1 MSTPALHI
9 TPPSPPS
16 AFTDRTPPYSA
27 EAEMAVLGGML
38 IDQDAVVKA
47 VEVVD
52 DTMFHREAHRRL
64 FRSLV
69 RIWQRGDVIDEIT
82 VSDDLRKA
90 GDFEAVGGV
99 TFLASLLDAVP
110 TAANIEYHC
119 KIVREKAILRRL
131 IEAATSIIQ
140 ETYAWQGEVE
150 NLMDV
155 AEQRIFQLAQSSD
168 RRGFVWIKEILWPTF
183 EKIEQLQANQSSIT
197 GVPTGFADLDELT
210 AGFQDSD
217 LIIVAARPSMGKC
230 LAHDAEIVLDDGS
243 IATIEELFRRRSARL
258 LTLNE
263 RWKLETTEPSAYV
276 DDGHKPVFRVTT
288 RLGRQIETTLTHPF
302 LTIDGWKRLEEIE
315 VGAHVAVPRRIDV
328 FGDGEMRDCEVQL
341 LAYLIGDGGL
351 TNATPRFT
359 NADPRV
365 RDDFAEA
372 VDAFGGLAVTLEDS
386 AGTRTPTL
394 SVRSDLD
401 AIRSVRAGFAT
412 ALSGALE
419 GRGARRRL
427 AAAVGVSP
435 ATVTHWASAHTAPD
449 EEMVER
455 ISAGIGVDAAIL
467 APAPIRTRAT
477 NPLTGWLTE
486 LGIWGKGAA
495 EKVVPAA
502 VFTLPRPQLA
512 LFINRLFA
520 TDGWATVLA
529 SGQAQLG
536 YASVSE
542 RLARQLQHLLLRF
555 GVIASLRRRAVKYR
569 GTRRPAWQLDITDA
583 RSLRTFAAEIGIFG
597 KEGALERCVAAVD
610 ARRYQTNRDLV
621 PREVWRWIEREKGT
635 EPWASLGRRA
645 GMAGW
650 SNLHVG
656 RRALT
661 RDRLRAFAR
670 ALDSRRLLELA
681 ESDVYWDEVVSIEPV
696 GVKQVYDLTIP
707 GTHNFVANDVCVHN
721 TAFVLNIAQHAAIQ
735 AQKPVAFFSL
745 EMSKESLVQRV
756 LCAEARVDASRLRR
770 GRLTD
775 DDYARLAIAAGHLNT
790 APIYIDDTPG
800 ISVLEMR
807 AKARRLKSD
816 RADLAMIIVDY
827 LQLMVSHGKSESR
840 QQEVSEISRGLKALA
855 KELELPVVAL
865 SQLSRAVESRPDKR
879 PMMSDLRE
887 CVTSDTLV
895 VLSDGR
901 RVPIRELVGTT
912 PEVVAVSPKG
922 KLIYG
927 KTDLIWSVGVRPVK
941 KLKLAS
947 GRSIRCTDQHRLWGA
962 DGWARVAE
970 LRAGDRLAIARRLPE
985 PEAVEDWTEDRLIL
999 LGHLVGDGSYLSGQ
1013 PLRYT
1018 TASEENSR
1026 AVAEAAVREFGV
1038 TVNRHAGRG
1047 RWHQLVLSGNGNRW
1061 HPAGVNRWLRDL
1073 GIFGQRSFEKRL
1085 PAEAFRLPSSQVAIL
1100 LRHLWA
1106 TDGAIFA
1113 RSGGRGSS
1121 SVFFSTNSPGLA
1133 GDVAALLL
1141 RLGIVA
1147 RSRVVQQGRYR
1158 PVHVVSVSGAA
1169 DQRRFLDLVGGFG
1182 PRAAQAERLAQVLS
1196 TVEGNTNVD
1205 TLPHAAF
1212 ERVRAV
1218 MLQRGVSQRA
1228 MAAARGTSYGGT
1240 SHFRFAPSRSV
1251 VAEYAEILND
1261 DALREQAAN
1270 DLFWDRIVEIV
1281 PDGEEEVFDLTVPG
1295 PASWLADGIVSHN
1308 SGAIEQDADVIMF
1321 LYRPEYYFGP
1331 TDKEGNSIEG
1341 KAELIIG
1348 KQRNG
1353 ATGNVPLFFR
1363 KEFTLFESM
1372 SHHSRDDH

>member
-9 TPPSPPS
+9 TPPSAPS

-64 FRSLV
+64 FRSLL

-82 VSDDLRKA
+82 VSEDLRKA

-197 GVPTGFADLDELT
+197 GVPTGFHDLDEYT

-230 LAHDAEIVLDDGS
+230 LAHDSEIVLEDGS
-243 IATIEELFRRRSARL
+243 IATIAELYRRPSARL

-276 DDGHKPVFRVTT
+276 DDGEKPVFRVTT

-302 LTIDGWKRLEEIE
+302 LTIDGWKRLEEIQP
-315 VGAHVAVPRRIDV
+315 GQHVAVPHRVEV
-328 FGDGEMRDCEVQL
+328 FGNAEMRDCEVKL
-341 LAYLIGDGGL
+341 LGYLIGDGGL

-359 NADPRV
+359 NGDLRL
-365 RDDFAEA
+365 RDDFAAA
-372 VDAFGGLAVTLEDS
+372 VGEFGGVTVTMEDS
-386 AGTRTPTL
+386 RGTRTPYL
-394 SVRSDLD
+394 SVRRDLTE
-401 AIRSVRAGFAT
+401 VRASRQSFAST
-412 ALSGALE
+412 LSGRLE
-419 GRGARRRL
+419 ERGGRRKL
-427 AAAVGVSP
+427 AITLGVSP
-435 ATVTHWASAHTAPD
+435 ATVTHWAGGATAPD
-449 EEMVER
+449 AQTLGRVAAAVGVEP
-455 ISAGIGVDAAIL
+455 AAL
-467 APAPIRTRAT
+467 APGSIRTRET
-477 NPLTGWLTE
+477 NPLTAWLRDMS
-486 LGIWGKGAA
+486 LWGKGAA
-495 EKVVPAA
+495 AKEVPAS
-502 VFTLPRPQLA
+502 VFTLPRTQLA
-512 LFINRLFA
+512 LFLNRLFA

-536 YASVSE
+536 YASTSE
-542 RLARQLQHLLLRF
+542 RLARQIQHLLLRF
-555 GVIASLRRRAVKYR
+555 GVVASLRRRAVKYR
-569 GTRRPAWQLDITDA
+569 DGHRTAWQLDITDA
-583 RSLRTFAAEIGIFG
+583 RSIRTFAGEIGIFG
-597 KEGALERCVAAVD
+597 KEAAVERCTAAVD

-621 PREVWRWIEREKGT
+621 PREVWGWIEREKGA
-635 EPWASLGRRA
+635 ESWASLARRA
-645 GMAGW
+645 GIAGS

-656 RRALT
+656 KRAIG
-661 RDRLRAFAR
+661 RDRLRALSQ

-681 ESDVYWDEVVSIEPV
+681 ESDVYWDEVVSIEPM
-696 GVKQVYDLTIP
+696 GMKQVYDLTIP

-721 TAFVLNIAQHAAIQ
+721 TAFVLNITQHAAIQ
-735 AQKPVAFFSL
+735 SQKAVAFFSL

-816 RADLAMIIVDY
+816 RADLAMIVVDY

-855 KELELPVVAL
+855 KELEIPVVAL

-887 CVTSDTLV
+887 
-895 VLSDGR
+895 
-901 RVPIRELVGTT
+901 
-912 PEVVAVSPKG
+912 
-922 KLIYG
+922 
-927 KTDLIWSVGVRPVK
+927 
-941 KLKLAS
+941 
-947 GRSIRCTDQHRLWGA
+947 
-962 DGWARVAE
+962 
-970 LRAGDRLAIARRLPE
+970 
-985 PEAVEDWTEDRLIL
+985 
-999 LGHLVGDGSYLSGQ
+999 
-1013 PLRYT
+1013 
-1018 TASEENSR
+1018 
-1026 AVAEAAVREFGV
+1026 
-1038 TVNRHAGRG
+1038 
-1047 RWHQLVLSGNGNRW
+1047 
-1061 HPAGVNRWLRDL
+1061 
-1073 GIFGQRSFEKRL
+1073 
-1085 PAEAFRLPSSQVAIL
+1085 
-1100 LRHLWA
+1100 
-1106 TDGAIFA
+1106 
-1113 RSGGRGSS
+1113 
-1121 SVFFSTNSPGLA
+1121 
-1133 GDVAALLL
+1133 
-1141 RLGIVA
+1141 
-1147 RSRVVQQGRYR
+1147 
-1158 PVHVVSVSGAA
+1158 
-1169 DQRRFLDLVGGFG
+1169 
-1182 PRAAQAERLAQVLS
+1182 
-1196 TVEGNTNVD
+1196 
-1205 TLPHAAF
+1205 
-1212 ERVRAV
+1212 
-1218 MLQRGVSQRA
+1218 
-1228 MAAARGTSYGGT
+1228 
-1240 SHFRFAPSRSV
+1240 
-1251 VAEYAEILND
+1251 
-1261 DALREQAAN
+1261 
-1270 DLFWDRIVEIV
+1270 
-1281 PDGEEEVFDLTVPG
+1281 
-1295 PASWLADGIVSHN
+1295 

-1363 KEFTLFESM
+1363 KEFTLFESV
-1372 SHHSRDDH
+1372 SHNPREEH